1 MSPPGEDTPASTG
14 PPDRQ
19 TLQLLEHHLA
29 DDPLVARTVF
39 DPNAHEPRLLR
50 AALDAGQYPDAVERA
65 RLDVRWFTSGDFSVQ
80 YVETSVDGRW
90 ECRWDRHP
98 NDHSARLHFHRPP
111 DGADT
116 ETLSLPTTHPLDV
129 YATVLAAVEERV
141 EALWDSAD

>member
-1 MSPPGEDTPASTG
+1 
-14 PPDRQ
+14 
-19 TLQLLEHHLA
+19 
-29 DDPLVARTVF
+29 
-39 DPNAHEPRLLR
+39 
-50 AALDAGQYPDAVERA
+50 
-65 RLDVRWFTSGDFSVQ
+65 VRWFTSGDFAVQ

-116 ETLSLPTTHPLDV
+116 ETLSLPTTHPLGV

-141 EALWDSAD
+141 EALWDSVDSLPPGWREQFHGM